1 MTNVAESISVEAYLS
16 TMYHPDMDFVDGH
29 LEERN
34 LGELSHSDLQGR
46 MYMKLKLL
54 GYFAFV
60 EARLQISLAKY
71 RVPDICVL
79 ATAPVE
85 KRILVHPPAL
95 CIEILSPEDRL
106 LRVRQV
112 VEDYH
117 SISVPVVWILDP
129 EDERAYVSE
138 LEQPFREVLDE
149 VSAFSGALRLTL
161 SEIFSP
167 TF

>member
-1 MTNVAESISVEAYLS
+1 MTNVAELISVESYLS
-16 TMYHPDMDFVDGH
+16 TMYHPDMDFVDGQ
-29 LEERN
+29 LEDRN

-54 GYFAFV
+54 GYFAFI
-60 EARLQISLAKY
+60 EARLQISAARY

-79 ATAPVE
+79 AEAPLE
-85 KRILVHPPAL
+85 RKILVQPPSL

-106 LRVRQV
+106 TRVRQV

-117 SISVPVVWILDP
+117 SIGVPVVWILDP
-129 EDERAYVSE
+129 EDQRAYVSDPN
-138 LEQPFREVLDE
+138 QPFREVLNE
-149 VSAFSGALRLTL
+149 VSAFHGELILPL